1 MDAEK
6 AKAED
11 ENLPVILVV
20 DDDNDIRNILYY
32 GITTAG
38 YRCLTAESAEAA
50 LTILDSEPVEV
61 VISDI
66 QMGGM
71 SGIELCRD
79 IKARFDADVIIITGL
94 VNNFA
99 YEEIIAHGASDFI
112 EKPIRLAEI
121 VARLKRVLHE
131 RESNLQLK
139 DSAKA
144 LSNTVT
150 RFQKALEGFVEAI
163 ALAVE
168 MRDPYTAG
176 HQIRVADLACAIA
189 REMELPEDQVYG
201 LRMAAVIHD
210 LGKIT
215 IPGEILCKPGVLSE
229 PEYQMIKT
237 HVQSGYDILKK
248 IDFPWPVAEIVMQHH
263 ERMDGSGYPSG
274 LSGDS
279 IMLEARILSVADV
292 FETIGSHRPY
302 RPSLGFKKAI
312 DELRNNR
319 GSLYDDKVA
328 SACLKLVE
336 NNGFEFK
343 SPKGTSAFVST
354 QMQSLSLG
362 NKVLSG
368 TESLEN
374 KALSATDPH
383 P

>member
-1 MDAEK
+1 MDIENEK
-6 AKAED
+6 EATSLA
-11 ENLPVILVV
+11 ILVV
-20 DDDNDIRNILYY
+20 DDDDDIRNILYY

-38 YRCLTAESAEAA
+38 FRCLTADSAETA
-50 LTILDSEPVEV
+50 LMVLESEPVEV

-66 QMGGM
+66 LMGGM
-71 SGIELCRD
+71 SGIELCRE
-79 IKARFDADVIIITGL
+79 IKSRFDADVIIITGL
-94 VNNFA
+94 VNNYA

-131 RESNLQLK
+131 REGSNKLK

-150 RFQKALEGFVEAI
+150 QFQNALEGFVQAI
-163 ALAVE
+163 GLAVE

-189 REMELPEDQVYG
+189 REMTLPEDQIYG
-201 LRMAAVIHD
+201 LRMGAVIHD

-248 IDFPWPVAEIVMQHH
+248 IDFPWPIAEIVLQHH
-263 ERMDGSGYPSG
+263 ERMDGSGYPNG
-274 LSGDS
+274 LSGEL

-312 DELRNNR
+312 DELTANR
-319 GSLYDDKVA
+319 GNLYDEKVV

-336 NNGFEFK
+336 RNGFDFQN
-343 SPKGTSAFVST
+343 PKGTSASVTT
-354 QMQSLSLG
+354 QMQSLQL
-362 NKVLSG
+362 VR
-368 TESLEN
+368 
-374 KALSATDPH
+374 KA
-383 P
+383 